1 MRPQGVLT
9 AIQAADLI
17 VHRYGLKKYRILIY
31 GSTTHDVVYC
41 RRCQD
46 AIDRLKLGDN
56 VKLMGKGRPAAVRT
70 RMGTPLVAAVLRKVV
85 QSVTLP

>member
-1 MRPQGVLT
+1 MT
-9 AIQAADLI
+9 AIEAANII

-46 AIDRLKLGDN
+46 TIDRLKLNDN
-56 VKLMGKGRPAAVRT
+56 CKLMGKGRPAAV
-70 RMGTPLVAAVLRKVV
+70 
-85 QSVTLP
+85 S